1 MTFLQIKH
9 FLSLAHSGSFAK
21 ASKVLYISQPA
32 LSRSIKALEDE
43 LGQLLFDRIG
53 RRIEI
58 TSFGAATLK
67 RAQEI
72 ITALDE
78 LKISGKTT
86 SAQANGKYRLGL
98 SSGPGALLSTQ
109 LLSQVAN
116 AYPKVKL
123 EIFRAN
129 THSLVDLL
137 KQKRV
142 DAIVVD
148 LRSLN
153 LDSELNIESSYEFQ
167 GEFLCR
173 KGHPLLKL
181 KRINFDQLLEYPI
194 ASTPLSDELTRILVA
209 RFGNQAHPSEMIG
222 LLSDEIHDL
231 VSVAKTSNT
240 VMLAARAAA
249 TDLQILKTTPALNAS
264 AKYALISMK
273 RRSQAVLHTHMSKLI
288 DDIFKSFY

>member
-240 VMLAARAAA
+240 VILAARAAA

>member
-58 TSFGAATLK
+58 TSFGAATLE

-240 VMLAARAAA
+240 VILAARAAA

>member
-1 MTFLQIKH
+1 M
-9 FLSLAHSGSFAK
+9 
-21 ASKVLYISQPA
+21 
-32 LSRSIKALEDE
+32 
-43 LGQLLFDRIG
+43 
-53 RRIEI
+53 
-58 TSFGAATLK
+58 
-67 RAQEI
+67 
-72 ITALDE
+72 
-78 LKISGKTT
+78 
-86 SAQANGKYRLGL
+86 
-98 SSGPGALLSTQ
+98 
-109 LLSQVAN
+109 
-116 AYPKVKL
+116 
-123 EIFRAN
+123 
-129 THSLVDLL
+129 
-137 KQKRV
+137 
-142 DAIVVD
+142 IVESVGVD

-181 KRINFDQLLEYPI
+181 KRINFDQLLEFPI